1 MPCPCRESNH
11 SDGITD
17 QKSLQR
23 TSATKSANSG
33 HSKASIKTSVLR
45 QNVRRRMMMRYAP
58 FIPTLGYKHGET
70 RWGGNRFAIDHPSK
84 SVKTSDHYCV
94 LVDYDCAPFINRIF
108 VTGSFGGREISHDR
122 LGPLG
127 NHRADSAESTSLS
140 SRQSDFLPS
149 R

>member
-1 MPCPCRESNH
+1 M
-11 SDGITD
+11 
-17 QKSLQR
+17 
-23 TSATKSANSG
+23 SALPPKADIRVSCGNVRFTPKSG
-33 HSKASIKTSVLR
+33 HSKASIKISVLR

-58 FIPTLGYKHGET
+58 FIPTLGDKHGET
-70 RWGGNRFAIDHPSK
+70 RWGRNRFAIDHPSK